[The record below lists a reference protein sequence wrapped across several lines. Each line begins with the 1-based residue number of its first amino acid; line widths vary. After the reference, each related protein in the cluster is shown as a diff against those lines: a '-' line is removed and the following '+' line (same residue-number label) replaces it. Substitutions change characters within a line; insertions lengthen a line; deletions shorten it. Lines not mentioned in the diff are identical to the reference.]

1 MKKRSTLILVI
12 FLLSVFSNYILANGK
27 DTLVVYASNESL
39 DVIINND
46 QASENPHEVYKLV
59 TTDTTYIFLDPI
71 TIKTNVTIIGQ
82 LGEDKRPPCI
92 QPAIR
97 TDGSISTL
105 LFIVAGD
112 STVCTFKNLYLIG
125 LATDGTRYSNSNG
138 EGALI
143 NVTGQKVKLYVDN
156 VIFDEWPDN
165 QISYE
170 GNWCSFFITNC
181 KFRNSIHPTQ
191 WYSGEALRNRYNTAF
206 TDSIVMKNNTIL
218 AINAYAACPVT
229 ASYINYFEF
238 VHNSVI
244 MTFMNPFWIF
254 NATKAKVN
262 DNLFYGTWAGGETQ
276 DEYTGFWNQL
286 WSQAK
291 GSIIDFDTLSV
302 DNAKYLD
309 PNADEKPAWG
319 AEAKR
324 EIEVKNNNFY
334 MPQAV
339 LDYLNAWNDTSTH
352 PINIPEFMN
361 DRTKNMFEDDT
372 HWPGFIESGN
382 LNLDPGFGPS
392 IDKIVEDNQGNGVGL
407 AKYFYLIRTNTAQTD
422 YYGYQIQSVSGEDY
436 WIPNWPLPEM
446 ADMQYTNSTL
456 LTGGT
461 DGKPIG
467 DPGWFTGGYT
477 GVDKNES
484 LLPNEFKLYQA
495 YPNPFNPSTNI
506 RFSLQ
511 ESGLVSLKIYNLIGQ
526 LVKTIINNEYISAGD
541 HSYEVMMNEF
551 PSGVYFYSLTQGER
565 QVTKKMVLV
574 K

>member
-1 MKKRSTLILVI
+1 MKKLFTITLVI
-12 FLLSVFSNYILANGK
+12 FLISFFNIILANGK

-46 QASENPHEVYKLV
+46 QSSDNPHKVYKLV

-71 TIKTNVTIIGQ
+71 TIKTDITIIGQ
-82 LGEDKRPPCI
+82 LGADTRPPSI

-97 TDGSISTL
+97 TDGSISTF
-105 LFIVAGD
+105 LFILAGD
-112 STVCTFKNLYLIG
+112 NTICNFKNLYFIG

-165 QISYE
+165 EISYE
-170 GNWCSFFITNC
+170 GNDCSFFITNC
-181 KFRNSIHPTQ
+181 KFRNGIHPTQ
-191 WYSGEALRNRYNTAF
+191 WYSGEALRNRFNTAS
-206 TDSIVMKNNTIL
+206 TDSIVMRNNTIF

-229 ASYINYFEF
+229 ANYINYFEF

-254 NATKAKVN
+254 NVTKAKIN
-262 DNLFYGTWAGGETQ
+262 DNLFYGTWAGGETE
-276 DEYTGFWNQL
+276 DEYKGYWNQL
-286 WSQAK
+286 LSLAR
-291 GSIIDFDTLSV
+291 GSIIDLDTLSL
-302 DNAKYLD
+302 DNAKYLE
-309 PNADEKPAWG
+309 PNTTERPAWA

-339 LDYLNAWNDTSTH
+339 LNYLNAWNDTSTH
-352 PINIPEFMN
+352 PVNIPEFMN
-361 DRTKNMFEDDT
+361 DRTRNMFADDT
-372 HWPGFIESGN
+372 HWPGLTESDN

-392 IDKIVEDNQGNGVGL
+392 IDKIVLENQGNGVGL
-407 AKYFYLIRTNTAQTD
+407 AKYFYLIRTNTAQTE
-422 YYGYQIQSVSGEDY
+422 YYGYQIQSVTGDN

-446 ADMQYTNSTL
+446 TDMQYTNSTL

-461 DGKPIG
+461 DGRPIG

-477 GVDKNES
+477 DVELKGA
-484 LLPNEFKLYQA
+484 LPNEFKLYQA

-511 ESGLVSLKIYNLIGQ
+511 QSGLVSLKVYNLVGQ
-526 LVKTIINNEYISAGD
+526 LVKTIIDNEYLNAGE
-541 HSYEVMMNEF
+541 HSYKVVMNEF
-551 PSGVYFYSLTQGER
+551 SSGVYFYSLTQGD
-565 QVTKKMVLV
+565 QQITKKMVLI

>member
-1 MKKRSTLILVI
+1 MKKLFTITLGI
-12 FLLSVFSNYILANGK
+12 FLISFFNIVLANGK

-46 QASENPHEVYKLV
+46 QSSDNPHEVYKLV
-59 TTDTTYIFLDPI
+59 TTDTSYIFLDPV
-71 TIKTNVTIIGQ
+71 TIKTDVTIIGQ
-82 LGEDKRPPCI
+82 LGPDNRPPSI
-92 QPAIR
+92 QPAVR
-97 TDGSISTL
+97 TDGSISTF
-105 LFIVAGD
+105 LFILAGD
-112 STVCTFKNLYLIG
+112 NTICNFKNLYFIG

-165 QISYE
+165 EISYE
-170 GNWCSFFITNC
+170 GNDCSFFITNC
-181 KFRNSIHPTQ
+181 KFRNGIHPTQ
-191 WYSGEALRNRYNTAF
+191 WYSGEALRNRFNTAS
-206 TDSIVMKNNTIL
+206 TDSIVMRNNTIF

-229 ASYINYFEF
+229 ANYINYFEF

-254 NATKAKVN
+254 NVTKAKIN
-262 DNLFYGTWAGGETQ
+262 DNLFYGTWAGGETE
-276 DEYTGFWNQL
+276 DEYKGYWNQL
-286 WSQAK
+286 LSLAR
-291 GSIIDFDTLSV
+291 GSIIDLDTLSL
-302 DNAKYLD
+302 DNAKHLE
-309 PNADEKPAWG
+309 PNTTERPAWA

-339 LDYLNAWNDTSTH
+339 LNYLNAWNDTSTH
-352 PINIPEFMN
+352 PVNIPEFMN
-361 DRTKNMFEDDT
+361 DRTRNMFADDT
-372 HWPGFIESGN
+372 HWPGLTESDN

-392 IDKIVEDNQGNGVGL
+392 IDKIVLENQGNGVGL
-407 AKYFYLIRTNTAQTD
+407 AKYFYLIRTNTAQTE
-422 YYGYQIQSVSGEDY
+422 YYGYQIQSVTGDN

-446 ADMQYTNSTL
+446 TDMQYTNSTL

-461 DGKPIG
+461 DGRPIG

-477 GVDKNES
+477 DVEIKGA
-484 LLPNEFKLYQA
+484 LPNEFKLYQA

-511 ESGLVSLKIYNLIGQ
+511 QSGIVSLKVYNLVGQ
-526 LVKTIINNEYISAGD
+526 LVKTIIDNEYLNAGE
-541 HSYEVMMNEF
+541 HSYKVVMNEF
-551 PSGVYFYSLTQGER
+551 SSGVYFYSLTQGD
-565 QVTKKMVLV
+565 QQITKKMVLI